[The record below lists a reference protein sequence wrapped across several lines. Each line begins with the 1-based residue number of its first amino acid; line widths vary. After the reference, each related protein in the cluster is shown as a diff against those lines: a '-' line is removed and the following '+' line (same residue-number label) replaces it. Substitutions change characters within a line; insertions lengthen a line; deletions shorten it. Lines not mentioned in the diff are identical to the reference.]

1 MIFIPAAILSV
12 TLLVSPQAPDRRAEA
27 ERMANSG
34 ANAAA
39 LKLFQ
44 AIAAANPDDIEA
56 RLWIARLHAR
66 MGNPEHAADVFRSI
80 VAEQPQNVDALVG
93 LGQALVTMG
102 KLKEASDALNR
113 AEALA
118 ADRPAVLA
126 AQGRLHQAANHNTLA
141 LAYLQRAIAIEPT
154 NTEARRAL
162 DALRAE
168 RAHRLEVDYDY
179 QHLNAAYD
187 DAHVG
192 TIELNARVGDT
203 LRLFG
208 RGQIQTAFGVDEQRG
223 GGGIEWNV
231 TRRAMI
237 RAGGLFSGNASYLP
251 DSDVFVDASVVSGR
265 ARWMAQVRGAK
276 YGDADFW
283 IGGPGLAIAFPGG
296 IEASMRYYRGT
307 FTQSGFNSESTDTI
321 ALRLQGRVN
330 RRLRASAGFTHG
342 IDRLDWLT
350 IDRVATE
357 ADTLTLKTSF
367 DCTPFTT
374 FELGYAFESR
384 PFGLQAHRARAG
396 LTYRF

>member
-1 MIFIPAAILSV
+1 MILISAAVLSV
-12 TLLVSPQAPDRRAEA
+12 TLIASPQAPDQRAEA

-39 LKLFQ
+39 LKQFQ
-44 AIAAANPDDIEA
+44 AIAAANPDDVEA

-66 MGNPEHAADVFRSI
+66 MGHPETAVDVYRSI
-80 VAEQPQNVDALVG
+80 VATQPQHVDALVG
-93 LGQALVTMG
+93 LGRSLVTIG
-102 KLKEASDALNR
+102 NLKDAADALNR

-118 ADRPAVLA
+118 ADRPAILA
-126 AQGRLHQAANHNTLA
+126 AQGRLHHAANHNTLA
-141 LAYLQRAIAIEPT
+141 LAYYLRAIAIDPT
-154 NTEARRAL
+154 NADARRDL

-179 QHLNAAYD
+179 QHLNVDAD

-192 TIELNARVGDT
+192 TIELNARVSDT

-208 RGQIQTAFGVDEQRG
+208 RGQVQTAFGIDEQRG
-223 GGGIEWNV
+223 GGGIEWKP
-231 TRRAMI
+231 TQHAMI
-237 RAGGLFSGNASYLP
+237 RAGGLFGGDTSYLP
-251 DSDVFVDASVVSGR
+251 ESDVFVDASVAAGR
-265 ARWMAQVRGAK
+265 ARWMAQVRVAK
-276 YGDADFW
+276 YDGADFW
-283 IGGPGLAIAFPGG
+283 IAGPGLAFEFPGG
-296 IEASMRYYRGT
+296 TEASVRYYRGK
-307 FTQSGFNSESTDTI
+307 FSQSPFSSETNTI

-330 RRLRASAGFTHG
+330 PRLRASAGFTHG

-350 IDRVATE
+350 LDRVATE
-357 ADTLTLKTSF
+357 ADTLSLKIAF

-384 PFGLQAHRARAG
+384 PAGVQAHRARAG